1 VELVF
6 LPQVFVIVLLW
17 LAVFALLVRRSWAM
31 IDRNGRSLV
40 AIHVV
45 LLGMFIL
52 NSLVPLLEFAYIN
65 QPAPAAASSSKIR
78 VAFFNKLYTNY
89 DYEAISQEI
98 IDLKPDVIGFAEF
111 RSEDRQKI
119 AALKDYKYF
128 LVSKCEE
135 CNRPNNESGLFSLLP
150 MRDPKVFNP
159 EPKDSPIVRATL
171 IGGKGAMDVVVVH
184 PNSPLIPGDLAL
196 RNQEIHY
203 LTDLLLEDTKKPT
216 IVMGDF
222 NTTPWSPTYRQ
233 FLSRVPH
240 LTDAA
245 AGTGLHSTWGYWPLS
260 IHIDHILLSKDL
272 KPANFEVESGYG
284 SDHNLIYTDVE
295 L

>member
-1 VELVF
+1 MFAQFLSKFSSINHKIVISLIIALVLYLCTLGGLYMPGIWPLEGGISF

-98 IDLKPDVIGFAEF
+98 IDLKPDVIGFALSLIRF
-111 RSEDRQKI
+111 DQKYANI
-119 AALKDYKYF
+119 F
-128 LVSKCEE
+128 SFVFGSTLVVE
-135 CNRPNNESGLFSLLP
+135 
-150 MRDPKVFNP
+150 
-159 EPKDSPIVRATL
+159 
-171 IGGKGAMDVVVVH
+171 
-184 PNSPLIPGDLAL
+184 
-196 RNQEIHY
+196 
-203 LTDLLLEDTKKPT
+203 
-216 IVMGDF
+216 
-222 NTTPWSPTYRQ
+222 
-233 FLSRVPH
+233 
-240 LTDAA
+240 
-245 AGTGLHSTWGYWPLS
+245 
-260 IHIDHILLSKDL
+260 DL
-272 KPANFEVESGYG
+272 KVPGRIGRKCGEGG
-284 SDHNLIYTDVE
+284 
-295 L
+295 